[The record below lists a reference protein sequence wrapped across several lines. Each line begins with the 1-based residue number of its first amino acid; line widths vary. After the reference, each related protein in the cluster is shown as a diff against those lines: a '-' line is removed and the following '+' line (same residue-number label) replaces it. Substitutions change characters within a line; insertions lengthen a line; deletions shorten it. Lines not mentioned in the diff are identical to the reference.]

1 MPDDQKPR
9 DPVTENQDVLKG
21 KPVKAF
27 IFQDHEAHIKVH
39 QTAMQD
45 PIIQQL
51 IGQNPQAQMLQG
63 AMMAHIAEH
72 VGFAYRNKIEL
83 ALGVSLPNPED
94 EMPPAM
100 EKEISRLMAE
110 AATQV
115 LAESK
120 VMAAQQQAQQN
131 AQDPVLQMQMQE
143 LEIKKQE
150 LQLRAQKIQ
159 IDGAAKA
166 DELNLKKQEMEARAE
181 MDIVKLKA
189 EAERHEANQQL
200 EGARLGVDIAKS
212 KDQMRKAKEPK

>member
-1 MPDDQKPR
+1 
-9 DPVTENQDVLKG
+9 
-21 KPVKAF
+21 
-27 IFQDHEAHIKVH
+27 
-39 QTAMQD
+39 MQD